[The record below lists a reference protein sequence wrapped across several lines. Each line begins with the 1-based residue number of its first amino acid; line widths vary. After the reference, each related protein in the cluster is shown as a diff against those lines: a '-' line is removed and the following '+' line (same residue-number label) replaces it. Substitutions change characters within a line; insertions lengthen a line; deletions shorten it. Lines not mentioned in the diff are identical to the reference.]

1 MDTRQVLILA
11 RGSLIFLGL
20 MFLFDERWE
29 QPRVGDRVF
38 LCIILDNYCAYG
50 LNPRKV
56 RRKAIPMERKLGLM
70 LGDDPDSIAALE
82 WHAGD
87 FADHLCLVHTRA
99 LESLNV

>member
-38 LCIILDNYCAYG
+38 LCIILDNYSVHE
-50 LNPRKV
+50 LDPKKV
-56 RRKAIPMERKLGLM
+56 ERKA
-70 LGDDPDSIAALE
+70 
-82 WHAGD
+82 
-87 FADHLCLVHTRA
+87 TRSKSWNKVN
-99 LESLNV
+99 LSGFR